1 MVPRPLL
8 PLLLIVLAWPAA
20 AQQRAVVVPAEAS
33 IAVPARGAAPIVSPG
48 PPRRPRRAISERVLQ
63 APRPAET
70 GTPTSLLISVPLG
83 IAAGVLAATLG
94 GGGGGGGGGVSAPA
108 RTR

>member
-8 PLLLIVLAWPAA
+8 LLLIVLAGPAA

-33 IAVPARGAAPIVSPG
+33 VTVPARGAAPIISPG
-48 PPRRPRRAISERVLQ
+48 PPRRPRRAIGERVLH
-63 APRPAET
+63 APQPAET
-70 GTPTSLLISVPLG
+70 GTTTSLLLSVPLG

-94 GGGGGGGGGVSAPA
+94 SGGGGGSGGVSAPA